1 MDLHQLRCFVAV
13 AEELHFGRAARRLNM
28 LPSALG
34 RKIRMLEDDLRTRLL
49 ARTTRNVALTEDGGG
64 LLHEARGL
72 LAKADELSARFRERG
87 RGRATT
93 LTVGAIDTAAAGL
106 MPMLLH
112 DFRERHPDVTVQLLE
127 DKSIRLLPRLL
138 SGRLD
143 LAFVRPPE
151 SRDDRIAFLML
162 FHESAVVA
170 VPVRHALAGRKR
182 LSLETLVGEPLI
194 VPDRRARP
202 HSHDLT
208 VKLFREAGLH
218 PTIAQVAEEKQ
229 TIVNLVAAELGL
241 AIVPRWASRLA
252 VPGVRYIPLVAPD
265 IERLR
270 LLPLAA
276 AWVRGSRDAVRDKL
290 LATLRSRLPRYAAN
304 A

>member
-34 RKIRMLEDDLRTRLL
+34 RHIRLLEDDLATRLL
-49 ARTTRNVALTEDGGG
+49 ARTTRNVALTDDGAV
-64 LLHEARGL
+64 LLGEARGL
-72 LAKADELSARFRERG
+72 LAKADALATRFRASG
-87 RGRATT
+87 RGQATT
-93 LTVGAIDTAAAGL
+93 LRVGAIDTAAAGL

-112 DFRERHPDVTVQLLE
+112 DFRERHPEVTVHLLE
-127 DKSIRLLPRLL
+127 DKTIRLLPRLL

-143 LAFVRPPE
+143 LAFVRPPAT
-151 SRDDRIAFLML
+151 RDHRLEFLML
-162 FHESAVVA
+162 FHETAVVA
-170 VPVRHALAGRKR
+170 VPARHKLARRKR
-182 LSLETLVGEPLI
+182 LSLATLADAPLI
-194 VPDRRARP
+194 VADRRTRP

-208 VKLFREAGLH
+208 VKLFEEAGLR
-218 PTIAQVAEEKQ
+218 PTITQVAEEKQ

-252 VPGVRYIPLVAPD
+252 VPGVRYIPLTIPD
-265 IERLR
+265 PGRLN

-276 AWVRGSRDAVRDKL
+276 AWLRGSRDAVRDEL
-290 LATLRSRLPRYAAN
+290 LAILRTRLRRYAAD